1 MNKPC
6 RHEYVL
12 IFQRKLKDLE
22 RRLVKT
28 KAYLPIGFT
37 PNDFNHLSLPSY
49 CFCAKCRFR
58 LFPKPKKSKILM
70 DPDKE
75 KMAISFDKELDK
87 ETDDDTVEDT
97 ASYKFQNILLS
108 DLIMDDYNDIEIK
121 NNEWSQED

>member
-58 LFPKPKKSKILM
+58 LFPKPKKSKVLIDL
-70 DPDKE
+70 DKE
-75 KMAISFDKELDK
+75 KTATSFDNDIDN
-87 ETDDDTVEDT
+87 ETQEDVS
-97 ASYKFQNILLS
+97 SYKFQNTLLS